1 MENIR
6 PSETM
11 LGHCIKTVW
20 YDMSAEPTVRRFS
33 KYCVL
38 IQMDVT
44 EDNVLQDE
52 GHEENSSSTDERVG
66 NDYLTQWCA
75 CNFLLQ

>member
-1 MENIR
+1 MENTG

-11 LGHCIKTVW
+11 LGHRIKTVW
-20 YDMSAEPTVRRFS
+20 YDMSAKPTVRRFS
-33 KYCVL
+33 KYCVS

-52 GHEENSSSTDERVG
+52 SHEENSSSTDESVG
-66 NDYLTQWCA
+66 NDYLTR
-75 CNFLLQ
+75 